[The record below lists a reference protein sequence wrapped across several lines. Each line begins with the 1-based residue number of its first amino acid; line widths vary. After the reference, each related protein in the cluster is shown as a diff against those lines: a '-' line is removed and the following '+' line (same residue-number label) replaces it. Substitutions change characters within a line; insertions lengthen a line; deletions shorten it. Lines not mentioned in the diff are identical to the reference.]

1 MSAATCDKCG
11 TDKVFLA
18 QRQKKDGSYG
28 WALFNKTPNGPL
40 KSFSIS
46 EKDKKKVAVFAL
58 NNDQKPGVDYYTMHY
73 NTKTGGCNPDAGSG
87 SVPAPRSASASP
99 SGDSIPV
106 HFRIGS
112 KTYEG
117 FVSEIAF

>member
-1 MSAATCDKCG
+1 MSKVSCDKCH
-11 TDKVFLA
+11 TEDVFLA

-87 SVPAPRSASASP
+87 SVPAPRPSP
-99 SGDSIPV
+99 DSQSGNSVFI
-106 HFRIGS
+106 HFKVGN

-117 FVSEIAF
+117 FVPEIAF